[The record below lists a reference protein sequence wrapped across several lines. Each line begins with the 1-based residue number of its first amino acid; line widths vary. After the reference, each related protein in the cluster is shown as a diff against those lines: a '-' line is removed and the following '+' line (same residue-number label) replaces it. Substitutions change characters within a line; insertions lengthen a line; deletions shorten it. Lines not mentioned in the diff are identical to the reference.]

1 LSRKDNDSAPPPGAD
16 AEPSL
21 ATIPADTQAVDSTP
35 ARLRTFLPPTL
46 AAFQHRNFRLYWFGA
61 FFSLIGTWIQSI
73 ASGWLVLQLSN
84 SAFIVGLNSTV
95 AWLPAW
101 FVSLP
106 AGVLADHYNKRNLMI
121 VTQTVLAVLALIL
134 AVLTWTGV
142 VNITHILIISALAG
156 FVVTVNSPVVQSMV
170 PELVRG
176 RDVLNAIALNSTMF
190 NSARVVGPALAGVL
204 IGIIGPAGCFGIN
217 SASFLAIIGAL
228 LLIRLDGPK
237 PAKTGET
244 VWQRMLSGLHLVR
257 ADSDILTLIIM
268 MAVFSSFGIVY
279 LPLMPVFARDVLGS
293 GAGGYGL
300 MMTALGIGAV
310 AGGLTLATVSR
321 TARRGRFLTIVTFL
335 LSALLIIFSFVRD
348 LRLALVV
355 MVLMGFCQTTVA
367 SLTNTMIQLLVP
379 DQMRGR
385 VMSVYTLAF
394 NGMFPVGSFFAGA
407 VAQKLGAPAATLAG
421 GSVVLA
427 SLITV
432 SILRPQIRQL

>member
-1 LSRKDNDSAPPPGAD
+1 
-16 AEPSL
+16 
-21 ATIPADTQAVDSTP
+21 
-35 ARLRTFLPPTL
+35 RLRTFLPPTL

-73 ASGWLVLQLSN
+73 ACGWLVLQLSN